1 MPPIEQGQAERDARI
16 ALLGLPLE
24 LGAAELGCL
33 MAPAALRTAGMPAM
47 LRELGYHVQDHGDL
61 PRPEPVPV
69 EMATG
74 DAANCNHLAEI
85 AAWIQAIHDRAYEM
99 ACEDAVPVFLG
110 GDHSVSMGTVSA
122 IARRCREAERDLVV
136 LWLDAHADANTPR
149 TTPSGNMHGMP
160 VAFLTGEPSL
170 RPLLGDRP
178 FVPVLPSDFHL
189 FGLRSIDAAERRV
202 LQANGIDTI
211 DMRKIDEFGV
221 SVLVKR
227 ILNQIEGG
235 NTHLHVSLDLDFLDP
250 SVAPGVGTSVPG
262 GATYREAHLIMEL
275 LHESGLVG
283 SVDVVELNP
292 FLDERGKSAR
302 VLAEL
307 TASLFGRTVLDRPT
321 RRLRN
326 GAARRPH
333 ELSRERGR

>member
-1 MPPIEQGQAERDARI
+1 MQHSDGVEVGQNARI
-16 ALLGLPLE
+16 SLLGLPLE

-33 MAPAALRTAGMPAM
+33 MAPAALRTAGMPTM
-47 LRELGYHVQDHGDL
+47 LRELGYAVEDHGDL
-61 PRPEPVPV
+61 ARPSPIAV
-69 EMATG
+69 EMAAR

-85 AAWIQAIHDRAYEM
+85 AAWTRAIHDRAYDL
-99 ACEDAVPVFLG
+99 AGADAVPVFMG

-136 LWLDAHADANTPR
+136 LWLDAHADANTPG
-149 TTPSGNMHGMP
+149 TSPSGNMHGMP

-170 RPLLGDRP
+170 RPLLGDRE
-178 FVPVLPSDFHL
+178 FVPVDPANFHL
-189 FGLRSIDAAERRV
+189 FGLRSIDAAERRA
-202 LQANGIDTI
+202 LQASGIDSI
-211 DMRKIDEFGV
+211 DMRMIDEFGV

-227 ILNQIEGG
+227 ILDKIGDG

-262 GATYREAHLIMEL
+262 GATYREAHLIMEM

-283 SVDVVELNP
+283 SVDIVELNP

-321 RRLRN
+321 KPPR
-326 GAARRPH
+326 AARRPQ
-333 ELSRERGR
+333 ETRR